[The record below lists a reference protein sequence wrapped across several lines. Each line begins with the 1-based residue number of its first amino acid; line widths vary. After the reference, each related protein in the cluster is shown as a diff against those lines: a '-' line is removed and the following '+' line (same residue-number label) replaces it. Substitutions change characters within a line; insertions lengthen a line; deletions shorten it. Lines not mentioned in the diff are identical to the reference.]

1 MGNHKLFREMKIAKT
16 ILSALVAYS
25 GANAAC
31 TGDEVFDDKS
41 LTVSCTPGGIKV
53 DADVCSF
60 SAIGVNTADVK
71 LAGEGEGCD
80 ATVDDEHVS
89 FSIAASENCG
99 TTVTLSEDKKSVKF
113 ENKLVASTGTGTD
126 TISRVQEVEIDFSC
140 ALALDQQVSLDDAIS
155 PTVSQISIDVA
166 QQASTYAVSMGVF
179 TDNTYETAVAAEYAP
194 KVPEKI
200 FIGVTVASGDMK
212 LEARK
217 CWATPTSDAED
228 TTNYVFLEDGCPK
241 DGVAPEDLEVT
252 ENGSGTTA
260 GFGLSAFTFVGAEQS
275 EVYIHC
281 DVHLCDPAVEDSC
294 APVCTAE
301 DAATERRRRR
311 RSVGE
316 EVSNIGIG
324 PIHVVHEPLNL

>member
-1 MGNHKLFREMKIAKT
+1 MGKLFREMKIAKT

-140 ALALDQQVSLDDAIS
+140 ALALDQQVSLEGAIS

-212 LEARK
+212 
-217 CWATPTSDAED
+217 
-228 TTNYVFLEDGCPK
+228 
-241 DGVAPEDLEVT
+241 LEVT